1 MLVKCA
7 KHKHV
12 DRCAKRKNNDH
23 LKYFHAKDIS
33 RERERDRDRQ
43 TDRGRTSDVYN
54 QNLGYL
60 KIIDIRLD
68 YTELWRRRLYV

>member
-1 MLVKCA
+1 M
-7 KHKHV
+7 
-12 DRCAKRKNNDH
+12 KRKNNDH
-23 LKYFHAKDIS
+23 LKYFHAKHAKDIS
-33 RERERDRDRQ
+33 RERERERERDRQ

-60 KIIDIRLD
+60 KLIDIRLI